1 MTKALIAAITEQE
14 KRLVLPT
21 FDEATAFDIGCA
33 LRTHALGIQAPVTIE
48 IRSVNRRYFFTA
60 LAGSTP
66 ENQDWGR
73 RKINTVLRN
82 HKSSM
87 RVGLE
92 HAQAGVA
99 QWPTM
104 AMPFE
109 DYVTAGGAF
118 PITVR
123 GVGVVAAIGI
133 SGLPSIEDHKISTS
147 VLSTHLGIEDV
158 VLPE

>member
-1 MTKALIAAITEQE
+1 MSKALIAAITEQE
-14 KRLVLPT
+14 NRLVLDK
-21 FDEATAFDIGCA
+21 FDEEAAFEIGCA
-33 LRTHALGIQAPVTIE
+33 LRARAMELKAPVSIE
-48 IRSVNRRYFFTA
+48 IRSANRRYFFTA
-60 LAGSTP
+60 LEGSTP
-66 ENQDWGR
+66 ENQDWAR

-92 HAQAGVA
+92 HAELGVV

-109 DYVTAGGAF
+109 EYVTAGGAY
-118 PITVR
+118 PVKVK

-147 VLSTHLGIEDV
+147 VLSARLGIEDV

>member
-1 MTKALIAAITEQE
+1 MSKDLIAAITKQE
-14 KRLVLPT
+14 NLLVLDQ
-21 FDEATAFDIGCA
+21 FDEGTAFEIGCA
-33 LRTHALGIQAPVTIE
+33 LRARAEELNAPVTIE
-48 IRSVNRRYFFTA
+48 IRSVNRRYFFSA
-60 LAGSTP
+60 LKGSTP

-92 HAQAGVA
+92 HAELGVQ

-109 DYVTAGGAF
+109 EYVTAGGAY
-118 PITVR
+118 PIKVK

-133 SGLPSIEDHKISTS
+133 SGLPSIEDHKISTT
-147 VLSTHLGIEDV
+147 VLAARIGVEDV
-158 VLPE
+158 TLPE